1 MASLVVSGDQRQKL
15 PDDVLWKIFEF
26 KPATD
31 YEAGCAIYVE
41 DVSLQKDMPGDVR
54 VLKISVLFKFNRN
67 ISPDWVRWFQTR
79 RFDTRLRNIG
89 HLHYNGRTTKQLKF
103 ERIIPKNEDS
113 HTKAVVTLSY
123 SGRFRYKKTMRD
135 EDIFT
140 ELKHVLPILLS
151 SLCQKWFVESEY
163 VLLSPLD
170 LEYWD
175 KQMEN
180 FEYQEN
186 EKRYR
191 LFSYFKMKVQGRMA
205 LSKRF
210 TTNKLKY

>member
-1 MASLVVSGDQRQKL
+1 MAQNL
-15 PDDVLWKIFEF
+15 PDDVLWKIFEL

-31 YEAGCAIYVE
+31 YKAGCGIYVE
-41 DVSLQKDMPGDVR
+41 EISLHKEMPGDTR

-67 ISPDWVRWFQTR
+67 INSDWVRWFQTR
-79 RFDTRLRNIG
+79 RFKTRFTDIG
-89 HLHYNGRTTKQLKF
+89 HLYYNGRTTKQLKF
-103 ERIIPKNEDS
+103 ERLIPKNEDR

-123 SGRFRYKKTMRD
+123 YGQFKKTRSMRD
-135 EDIFT
+135 EDIFI
-140 ELKHVLPILLS
+140 ELKHVLPILLT
-151 SLCQKWFVESEY
+151 SLCQEWFVESEY
-163 VLLSPLD
+163 VLQSPLD